1 LRRIWLVVAAMAMG
15 LLTGG
20 ATQALAAKT
29 KAKPKSKAVKV
40 SCKASVGTMPAAGDD
55 SVIPPV
61 QQGSQYGPIH
71 CGKLLGSGIQAESFT
86 LLDSGD
92 LQGKYA
98 QYFGAGTVHG
108 TFALT
113 PQDTGPPSST
123 TTFASVAYTGTVDAR
138 GGTGAFRKAAGKG
151 KLACASTDGVH
162 FSCTETVKIALPPV
176 D

>member
-1 LRRIWLVVAAMAMG
+1 VAWVVVGVVVVGVGVVRVGVVVVGVVVA
-15 LLTGG
+15 
-20 ATQALAAKT
+20 
-29 KAKPKSKAVKV
+29 
-40 SCKASVGTMPAAGDD
+40 
-55 SVIPPV
+55 VIPPV
-61 QQGSQYGPIH
+61 QQGSQYGPLR

-98 QYFGAGTVHG
+98 QYFGTGTVHG

-123 TTFASVAYTGTVDAR
+123 TTFANVAYTGTVDVL

-162 FSCTETVKIALPPV
+162 FSCTETVRIALAPV
-176 D
+176 AQRRSMREPVRDLRAPCADGLVCRRLG